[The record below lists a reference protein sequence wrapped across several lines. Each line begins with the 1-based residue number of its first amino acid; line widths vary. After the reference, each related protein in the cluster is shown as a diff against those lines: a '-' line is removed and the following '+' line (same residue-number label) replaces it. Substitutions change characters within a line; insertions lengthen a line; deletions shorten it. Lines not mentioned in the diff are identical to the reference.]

1 MRTTA
6 LRLSALL
13 FVAIGSVAA
22 ACVPVGPAAPPPPEV
37 VRPPANCEQLEY
49 VLVQDGR
56 TLGKGALSTL
66 AQRSG
71 EWALGQVYVSSVDT
85 ERIDE
90 AHAIVSDSL
99 APRSARRLLTQM
111 GNLDESS
118 IEYRT
123 VDNRPVGTIT
133 RKTTGQPPIEPAE
146 LPLRPNAYDN
156 ESSFWLWRS
165 LPLAE
170 GYATRYASVN
180 VYERNQTTV
189 DLTVVGSTE
198 VTVPAGTFEVWRL
211 LVVAGRASRTAWI
224 EVAPP
229 HRLVQWDNGVSFMQF
244 VRDVSAQAPCATAV
258 VSS

>member
-1 MRTTA
+1 MKLTVLLLGTLA
-6 LRLSALL
+6 LAVSAC
-13 FVAIGSVAA
+13 APA
-22 ACVPVGPAAPPPPEV
+22 GPAAPPPPEI
-37 VRPPANCEQLEY
+37 VRRPSTCEQLEY

-56 TLGKGALSTL
+56 TLGKGALSSMP
-66 AQRSG
+66 QRPG
-71 EWALGQVYVSSVDT
+71 EWVLAQVYVSSIDT

-90 AHAIVSDSL
+90 ARAIVTESF
-99 APRSARRLLTQM
+99 APRSASRLVAQM

-123 VDNRPVGTIT
+123 VDDRAVGTIT
-133 RKTTGQPPIEPAE
+133 RKTTGRAPSEPAE
-146 LPLRPNAYDN
+146 LRLRPHAYDN
-156 ESSFWLWRS
+156 ESSFWLWRA

-170 GYATRYASVN
+170 GYATRYNSVN
-180 VYERNQTTV
+180 VYEREQTTV
-189 DLTVVGSTE
+189 DLTVVGTTE

-229 HRLVQWDNGVSFMQF
+229 HRLVQWDNGVSFMQL
-244 VRDVSAQAPCATAV
+244 VRDGSAQAPCATAA